1 MKRLMLIL
9 FLCLTIVAFFGCKK
23 GEEAEEEAVTT
34 EEVKDKPKSDEE
46 LIAEVADKFFDA
58 LKKADASAYKALLD
72 VESAAGFDV
81 EAMKDFSEA
90 MGEFEKLGFS
100 VDGTEVEGESATV
113 DFTVKFIEVGGTEE
127 ETEQDSFELIKVDGE
142 WKVLMWG

>member
-1 MKRLMLIL
+1 MKHLMLIL

-23 GEEAEEEAVTT
+23 GEEAEEAVTT
-34 EEVKDKPKSDEE
+34 GEVEEKPKSDEE

-58 LKKADASAYKALLD
+58 LKNADANAYKALLD
-72 VESAAGFDV
+72 EKSAAEFGE

-90 MGEFEKLGFS
+90 MNEFEKLGFFI
-100 VDGTEVEGESATV
+100 DGSKVEGESATV

-127 ETEQDSFELIKVDGE
+127 ETDHDSFELVKVGDE
-142 WKVLMWG
+142 WKVLM

>member
-23 GEEAEEEAVTT
+23 GEEAEEAVTT
-34 EEVKDKPKSDEE
+34 EEVKEKPKSDEE

-58 LKKADASAYKALLD
+58 MKKADANAYKALLD
-72 VESAAGFDV
+72 EESAAEFGE

-90 MGEFEKLGFS
+90 MSEFEKLGFYI
-100 VDGTEVEGESATV
+100 DGTKVEGESATV

-127 ETEQDSFELIKVDGE
+127 ETDHDSFELVKVGDE
-142 WKVLMWG
+142 WKVLMWD